1 MKYENN
7 KIIYEIG
14 DWVKVTGLASHWKRR
29 EGIGEI
35 FQIDGTCDL
44 YANGIKDEYSDIMV
58 LPDNKYRTNIR
69 GIDVRPATQ
78 QEIEETIRKQ
88 RNPVYKVGDWITI
101 IERSGGANRKYQPG
115 TTWQIE
121 VVETT
126 GIWLG
131 DAGYH
136 DNCRIRPATLEEV
149 KKAINK
155 TEFKVGDWVHLF
167 CKDTQDAYIFEISG
181 ITEDRYETKQ
191 YYCLTD
197 DCFRKSV
204 GVFLRD
210 VLEREY
216 RYATVDE
223 IMKANLAEKKLSEVK
238 IRGHKVERSGNNSI
252 TIGCKTF
259 SISDINQVYRILDD
273 YGISEVTL
281 DELKKIRYFIYR
293 D

>member
-7 KIIYEIG
+7 EIIYEI
-14 DWVKVTGLASHWKRR
+14 
-29 EGIGEI
+29 
-35 FQIDGTCDL
+35 
-44 YANGIKDEYSDIMV
+44 
-58 LPDNKYRTNIR
+58 
-69 GIDVRPATQ
+69 
-78 QEIEETIRKQ
+78 
-88 RNPVYKVGDWITI
+88 
-101 IERSGGANRKYQPG
+101 
-115 TTWQIE
+115 
-121 VVETT
+121 
-126 GIWLG
+126 
-131 DAGYH
+131 
-136 DNCRIRPATLEEV
+136 
-149 KKAINK
+149 
-155 TEFKVGDWVHLF
+155 GDWVHLF
-167 CKDTQDAYIFEISG
+167 CKDTQNAYIFEISG
-181 ITEDRYETKQ
+181 ITEDRYEMKQ

-204 GVFLRD
+204 GVFFRD

-252 TIGCKTF
+252 TIGRKTF

>member
-14 DWVKVTGLASHWKRR
+14 DWVVVLDPGEYWASIHIDEILQIK
-29 EGIGEI
+29 EIEELSIG
-35 FQIDGTCDL
+35 QKL
-44 YANGIKDEYSDIMV
+44 YFITTNQYVYSDV
-58 LPDNKYRTNIR
+58 
-69 GIDVRPATQ
+69 VRPATQ
-78 QEIEETIRKQ
+78 QEIEETIKKQ

-101 IERSGGANRKYQPG
+101 VERAGCADRKYQPG

-121 VVETT
+121 VAETT

-131 DAGYH
+131 DGGYH

-149 KKAINK
+149 KKAIKK
-155 TEFKVGDWVHLF
+155 TGFKAGDWVYLY
-167 CKDTQDAYIFEISG
+167 CSDTNNRYIFEVSNV
-181 ITEDRYETKQ
+181 TEEKYEMKQ
-191 YYCLTD
+191 YYDITNNI
-197 DCFRKSV
+197 FRKST
-204 GVFLRD
+204 GCFYKD
-210 VLEREY
+210 VSERTF
-216 RYATVDE
+216 RYATIDE
-223 IMKANLAEKKLSEVK
+223 IAKANLAERKLSEVR
-238 IRGHKVERSGNNSI
+238 IRGHKVERSENNSI